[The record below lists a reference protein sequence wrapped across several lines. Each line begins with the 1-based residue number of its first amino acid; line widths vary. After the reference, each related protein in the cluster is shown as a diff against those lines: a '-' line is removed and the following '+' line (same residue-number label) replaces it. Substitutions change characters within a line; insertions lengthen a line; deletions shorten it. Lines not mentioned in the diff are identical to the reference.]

1 MKVYKLF
8 RVKNGKLYPLYVEA
22 NRSMPLCKWL
32 NAGVGEKVDDT
43 HVKARGC
50 GNKLRLRSGF
60 HSTTIPFT
68 NWIGKRSPDGT
79 LIQRKDTVWC
89 ECEIKGKEVESRTRN
104 GYDVVP
110 NNSYYYFKTNSKQKE
125 PWIISDKIKINK
137 ILSNAEVD
145 DICLSNGI
153 TPQKRELVTEFSF

>member
-8 RVKNGKLYPLYVEA
+8 RIKNGKLYPLYVEA
-22 NRSMPLCKWL
+22 NRSMPLGKWL

-89 ECEIKGKEVESRTRN
+89 ECEIKGKEINSRTRY
-104 GYDVVP
+104 GYDIIP
-110 NNSYYYFKTNSKQKE
+110 HGSYYYFKTNSKQKE
-125 PWIISDKIKINK
+125 PWIISHYLKINK
-137 ILSNAEVD
+137 ILTSD
-145 DICLSNGI
+145 DVCMICKRNGI
-153 TPQKRELVTEFSF
+153 DPQPTE